1 MIRPFKFNFSFDI
14 TFEMRDLVIVYYV
27 LLYIIVLSAN

>member
-14 TFEMRDLVIVYYV
+14 TFEMRDLVINYV